1 MKADRAKK
9 LEKEMLTCTFC
20 GFCKSVCPY
29 FEDNQWDPSVARGK
43 VILAYGLVRGDI
55 EADESVVKRMY
66 QCTTCKDCER
76 RCPSN
81 IKVIEIVK
89 AARGDLVEAGHMLPA
104 HSKIVENIRKTKN
117 PYGETRQVDFGIE
130 PRKAEIGYFV
140 GCTARYRMPGI
151 AEHSISILK
160 KLGVDFT
167 LVDEVCCGSTL
178 HRIGLPQN
186 NVEDLMN
193 ANLEEIR
200 KRGIRKLLFTCAGC
214 LHMFKEEYTKHTSY
228 DFEVEHMVQFLSRQ
242 NLKLSPLKKRVTYH
256 DPCHIGR
263 HMKIYDEP
271 RRLLKMIPD
280 VEYVEMAENR
290 ESSKCCGGGGG
301 VRAADPAAAQ
311 RIASRRVKSAS
322 DIADL
327 LVTSCPFC
335 ASTLKLGDDLVKV
348 DIEIMDITEL
358 IDSLLH
364 A

>member
-1 MKADRAKK
+1 MKAERAKK

-29 FEDNQWDPSVARGK
+29 FDDNQWDPAVARGK
-43 VILAYGLVRGDI
+43 IILAYGLTRGDI
-55 EADESVVKRMY
+55 EPDESIVRRIY

-89 AARGDLVEAGHMLPA
+89 AARGDLVEAGHILPA
-104 HSKIVENIRKTKN
+104 HSKIVENIKKSGN
-117 PYGETRQVDFGIE
+117 PYGETKKVDFGLR
-130 PRKAEIGYFV
+130 PREAEIGYFI
-140 GCTARYRMPGI
+140 GCTARYRAPEI

-167 LVDEVCCGSTL
+167 LVDETCCGSTM
-178 HRIGLPQN
+178 HRIGLPQRDI
-186 NVEDLMN
+186 EGLMN
-193 ANLEEIR
+193 ANLEEVR
-200 KRGIRKLLFTCAGC
+200 RRGVKRLLFTCAGC
-214 LHMFKEEYTKHTSY
+214 LHMFKEEYTKYTSY
-228 DFEVEHMVQFLSRQ
+228 DFEVEHFIQFLARQ
-242 NLKLSPLKKRVTYH
+242 DLKLKPLKKRITYH

-263 HMKIYDEP
+263 HMRIYDEP
-271 RRLLKMIPD
+271 RTLLKMIPEA
-280 VEYVEMAENR
+280 EYVEMGESK

-311 RIASRRVKSAS
+311 RIASRRVKVAS

-335 ASTLKLGDDLVKV
+335 VSTLRLGNDLVKV
-348 DIEIMDITEL
+348 DIEIMDITGL
-358 IDSLLH
+358 IDSLLTV
-364 A
+364 